1 MSALVQVTG
10 LYRYYAQHCAV
21 ENLNFS
27 LNKGQVLG
35 FLGVNGA
42 GKTTTLQMLSGNL
55 APSAGNIKIKDF
67 DLLKQPLQAKLA
79 LGYLPEIPP
88 LYKDLTVDEF
98 LSYCAKLHR
107 ISNTLQQQSINNSK
121 EHCGLTQVGKRLI
134 ANLSKG
140 YQQRIGI
147 AQAILHNPDVIML
160 DEPMVGLDPIQIKEI
175 RHLIKE
181 LAQEHGIILSSH
193 ILSEVQESCTHVQ
206 IIHQGKLILKKTVA
220 ELNLQIENSQLKLI
234 TGKKIEIEKIEIL
247 EEIIRVELLTD
258 NQYLIHYKSNKNPIE
273 ALTEI
278 IISNGWGLKEIS
290 PIKRSLEDIFLDLTT
305 LPRLN

>member
-55 APSAGNIKIKDF
+55 APSTGSIKIKGF
-67 DLLKQPLQAKLA
+67 DLLKQPLQAKFS
-79 LGYLPEIPP
+79 LGYLPETPP

-107 ISNTLQQQSINNSK
+107 VAKPLQQKSINECK
-121 EHCGLTQVGKRLI
+121 DHCGLTQVGKRLI
-134 ANLSKG
+134 TNLSKG
-140 YQQRIGI
+140 YQQRVGI
-147 AQAILHNPDVIML
+147 AQAILHNPDVIIL

-175 RHLIKE
+175 RDLIKD
-181 LAQEHGIILSSH
+181 LGQEHGIIVSSH
-193 ILSEVQESCTHVQ
+193 ILSEVQEFCSHVQ
-206 IIHQGKLILKKTVA
+206 IIHQGQLILKKTVA
-220 ELNLQIENSQLKLI
+220 DLNLQIENSQLKLI
-234 TGKKIEIEKIEIL
+234 TSKRIEIEKIKKL
-247 EEIIRVELLTD
+247 KGIIQIELLTN
-258 NQYLIHYKSNKNPIE
+258 NQYLIHYKSNENPIE
-273 ALTEI
+273 ILTEI
-278 IISNGWGLKEIS
+278 IINNGWGLKEIA
-290 PIKRSLEDIFLDLTT
+290 PIKRSLEDVFLSLTT
-305 LPRLN
+305 CPS

>member
-55 APSAGNIKIKDF
+55 APSTGSIKIKGF
-67 DLLKQPLQAKLA
+67 DLLKQPLEAKFS
-79 LGYLPEIPP
+79 LGYLPETPP

-107 ISNTLQQQSINNSK
+107 VAKPLQQKSINKCK

-134 ANLSKG
+134 TNLSKG
-140 YQQRIGI
+140 YQQRVGI
-147 AQAILHNPDVIML
+147 AQAILHNPDVILL

-175 RHLIKE
+175 RHLIKNLGKE
-181 LAQEHGIILSSH
+181 RGIILSSH
-193 ILSEVQESCTHVQ
+193 MLSEVQESCTHVQ
-206 IIHQGKLILKKTVA
+206 IIHQGKLILKKTVT
-220 ELNLQIENSQLKLI
+220 ELNQQMGHTRLKLTTRQAVDIKQLKTLKEITQIESLAN
-234 TGKKIEIEKIEIL
+234 
-247 EEIIRVELLTD
+247 
-258 NQYLIHYKSNKNPIE
+258 NQYLIHYQNNEKMIE

-278 IISNGWGLKEIS
+278 IITKGWGLEEITLL
-290 PIKRSLEDIFLDLTT
+290 KQSLEDVFLSLTT
-305 LPRLN
+305 VST